1 MSHYASVEAAVEA
14 LADGRLVIVVDSE
27 DRENEGDF
35 LAAAETITPE
45 MIHFMTSQGRGQLCM
60 PVSPQIARQLGLTP
74 MVPRRTLTMPCFTI
88 PVDHCQC
95 KTGISPADRVVTIRA
110 IIDPASRP
118 GDFVRPGHT
127 FPLIAEQQGLFRRQ
141 GHTEAAV
148 ELARLAGFT
157 PAGVLCEI
165 CSRDGLHMA
174 VGEELVELARQCR
187 LPIVTIDALLAF
199 QLRESGHQEQAKVR
213 EEEPALAFGG
223 SAAL

>member
-1 MSHYASVEAAVEA
+1 MSHYASVEAALEA
-14 LADGRLVIVVDSE
+14 LAAGRLVIVVDSE

-45 MIHFMTSQGRGQLCM
+45 MIHLMTSQGRGHLCM
-60 PVSPQIARQLGLTP
+60 PVSPQIARRLGLTP
-74 MVPRRTLTMPCFTI
+74 MVPRRTLTMPCFAV

-95 KTGISPADRVVTIRA
+95 KTGISPVDRVMTIRA
-110 IIDPASRP
+110 MIDPASRP

-127 FPLIAEQQGLFRRQ
+127 FPLIAEQQGLLRRQ

-148 ELARLAGFT
+148 ELARLAGLT
-157 PAGVLCEI
+157 TAGVLCEI

-174 VGEELVELARQCR
+174 VGEELAEIARHFR

-199 QLRESGHQEQAKVR
+199 HLRRSGHQEDANAHEQ
-213 EEEPALAFGG
+213 EPALVLDG

>member
-1 MSHYASVEAAVEA
+1 MRTYSSVEAAIEA

-35 LAAAETITPE
+35 LAAAETITPQT
-45 MIHFMTSQGRGQLCM
+45 IHFMTSQGRGHLCM
-60 PVSPQIARQLGLTP
+60 PVSPQIAQRLSLTP
-74 MVPRRTLTMPCFTI
+74 MVPRRTLTMPCFTV

-95 KTGISPADRVVTIRA
+95 KTGISPAERVMTIRA
-110 IIDPASRP
+110 MVDSSSRP

-127 FPLIAEQQGLFRRQ
+127 FPLIAQEEGVFRRQ

-148 ELARLAGFT
+148 DLARLAGFA

-174 VGEELVELARQCR
+174 YGEELMELAQEFH
-187 LPIVTIDALLAF
+187 LPIVSIDSLLEF
-199 QLRESGHQEQAKVR
+199 QLRRVGHVEAGTDYGQDPGLALGA
-213 EEEPALAFGG
+213 PAI
-223 SAAL
+223 S